1 MVFVLD
7 SSGSVGHTDFEVA
20 LQFLHG
26 LIESLDVG
34 AGKTQTALLTFA
46 TNNVVSA
53 TFLCFVLIAWFYLE
67 LVRVRTVAVRL

>member
-7 SSGSVGHTDFEVA
+7 SSGSVGHADFEIA

-26 LIESLDVG
+26 VIESLDVG

-46 TNNVVSA
+46 TNNVVRA
-53 TFLCFVLIAWFYLE
+53 AFLRFALFFILYLE
-67 LVRVRTVAVRL
+67 PVIV